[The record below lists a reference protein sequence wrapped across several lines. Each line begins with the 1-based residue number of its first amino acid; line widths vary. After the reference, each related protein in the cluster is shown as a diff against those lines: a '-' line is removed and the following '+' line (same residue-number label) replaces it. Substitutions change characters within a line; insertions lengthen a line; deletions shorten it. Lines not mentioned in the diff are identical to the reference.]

1 MNGIRTGKISTAVCF
16 APLLLLLFR
25 IAKGLSMF
33 LEIKDFLNPDEV
45 ARLRDMAAKVQFVDG
60 RISNPH
66 NQAKNNL
73 QASESDPLYAESSRL
88 VAAAF
93 ARCAPFRD
101 FAFPRH
107 IAPPLLAR
115 YEIGMTYGAHADT
128 SHMRFGNDVRRS
140 DLSATVW
147 LSPPDSYDGGELVVH
162 LGNLPVIIKGEPGS
176 LIVYPSTQLHQVTA
190 IRRGQRLVSIT
201 FIESMIPDEFQR
213 TQLYEL
219 NEVAALEGLKM
230 NWKNRVRL
238 EAVRNNLLRLWS
250 R

>member
-1 MNGIRTGKISTAVCF
+1 
-16 APLLLLLFR
+16 
-25 IAKGLSMF
+25 MF
-33 LEIKDFLNPDEV
+33 LEIKDFLNPGEV
-45 ARLRDMAAKVQFVDG
+45 ARLQELSTKVQFVDG
-60 RISNPH
+60 RITNPH

-73 QASESDPLYAESSRL
+73 QASETDPHYAESSRI

-93 ARCAPFRD
+93 ARSSPFRD

-107 IAPPLLAR
+107 VAPPLLAR
-115 YEIGMTYGAHADT
+115 YEIGMTYGAHADV
-128 SHMRFGNDVRRS
+128 SHMRFGGSEVHRS

-147 LSPPDSYDGGELVVH
+147 LNRPESYDGGELVVH
-162 LGNLPVIIKGEPGS
+162 LGTQPVVIKGEPGS
-176 LIVYPSTQLHQVTA
+176 VIVYPSTQLHQVTPV
-190 IRRGQRLVSIT
+190 RRGQRLVSIT

-230 NWKNRVRL
+230 NWNSRVRL

-250 R
+250 RTS